1 MLKTRFE
8 SRGRSVGNKKNQTIS
23 IFCKEINKDL
33 TTTTKFVPLSVA
45 TKQRRIKREMKVANL
60 HIYPTKSTF
69 LIITKSHH
77 NILTKRLCK
86 TKLVQFKKTK
96 TS

>member
-8 SRGRSVGNKKNQTIS
+8 SRGRSVGNKKKQTIS

-45 TKQRRIKREMKVANL
+45 TKQRRIKRENESSKSPHLSHKINL
-60 HIYPTKSTF
+60 FDNNK
-69 LIITKSHH
+69 ITPQHP
-77 NILTKRLCK
+77 NK
-86 TKLVQFKKTK
+86 TPM
-96 TS
+96 